1 MSTMWKLTPTEPYN
15 EPYVWTKN
23 VFSETEI
30 GLIIDIGKSLPII
43 NGTVVNDTSELKITS
58 RKSNISWIKP
68 TPATEFIFR
77 KIEIAINKMN
87 SAFYRYDL
95 TEIED
100 LQFSEY
106 DESYQGMYTS
116 HTDDGADAY
125 SRKISFSIQ
134 LSDAT
139 DYDGGDLLIYRH
151 KIDKPSTVQRDLGF
165 MAIFPSWSI
174 HEVTPVTRG
183 TRYSL
188 VGWVHGPRFR

>member
-1 MSTMWKLTPTEPYN
+1 MSTMWKLISTEPYN

-139 DYDGGDLLIYRH
+139 DYNGGDLLIYRH